1 MSQRKFTAK
10 GAEIGLDEGDYPS
23 LTARVWARETP
34 WIHISGFKLPKIRHL
49 RPVASPRYGFKLP
62 ASRDFYGD
70 DFSSLREILSRLIP
84 EGVAQTQVLSRIET
98 DPIRRWIT
106 EKIA

>member
-1 MSQRKFTAK
+1 MSQRKFASK
-10 GAEIGLDEGDYPS
+10 GAEIDLDEGDYPS
-23 LTARVWARETP
+23 LNARVWTRETP
-34 WIHISGFKLPKIRHL
+34 WIHISGFKLPKIQHL

-70 DFSSLREILSRLIP
+70 DLSSLREILSRLNP
-84 EGVAQTQVLSRIET
+84 GEVAQTQVLSRIET

-106 EKIA
+106 EKAA